1 MGIHQNSCDACL
13 LPATM
18 RCDAK
23 PADREHRRH
32 IPLGRTH
39 RRNFSARAKSTI
51 MTNANATL
59 YLCVRAC
66 APKRSSARE
75 EQLASLCL
83 RARVCAFAATLV
95 LLRCGDS
102 GLSDGN
108 SRSLG
113 GVLGGVLRTYC

>member
-1 MGIHQNSCDACL
+1 VGIHQNSCDACL

-51 MTNANATL
+51 MTNANSTL

-83 RARVCAFAATLV
+83 RACVR
-95 LLRCGDS
+95 LRR
-102 GLSDGN
+102 
-108 SRSLG
+108 RSCCCDAETRG
-113 GVLGGVLRTYC
+113 CRTGIVGAWAEF